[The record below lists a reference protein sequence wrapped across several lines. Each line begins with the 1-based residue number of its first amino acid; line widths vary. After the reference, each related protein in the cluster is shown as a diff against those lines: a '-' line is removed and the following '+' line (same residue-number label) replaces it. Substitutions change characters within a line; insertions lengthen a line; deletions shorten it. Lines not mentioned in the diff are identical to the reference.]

1 MIAVRVELPWI
12 LFDSSVVELT
22 LFLSYT
28 YSLMLIIE
36 DFGGMQI
43 FFGAINENVFIL
55 ELYCFLYLSIIMYN
69 Y

>member
-12 LFDSSVVELT
+12 LFDSSVVELKI
-22 LFLSYT
+22 FLSYT

>member
-1 MIAVRVELPWI
+1 MIAVWVELPW
-12 LFDSSVVELT
+12 SVVELT

-43 FFGAINENVFIL
+43 FFGAINENVFLVLI
-55 ELYCFLYLSIIMYN
+55 N
-69 Y
+69 HHV

>member
-1 MIAVRVELPWI
+1 MIAVWVELPWI

-36 DFGGMQI
+36 DFGGTQI